1 MIDLKELTP
10 NIIDPSLRGKIFWFY
25 GEPSTRKTSVASKF
39 PNALLVATER
49 GYKFINGV
57 IAADINSW
65 NDMRQIYRQLK
76 DDEIKNKFKTIVFDR
91 ADTLYDY
98 CKEYICKTNGI
109 SDLGELAY
117 SQGYT
122 KARKE
127 FNSIIK
133 GIEGL
138 GYGMVFITHDKVDME
153 KVTKQDLENNAA
165 KVLRGYADFIFLLRK
180 ESIND
185 RDTVVA
191 YSQIL
196 GADSKSRPRY
206 FAPQFEFTFD
216 NLQEELKKSIDKQI
230 EMEGIEV
237 KVQETKR
244 TEARDFETLRDD
256 VIRLYSEF
264 AAKEHSALPDIQ
276 AVIQT
281 QMQGVPVSKAN
292 ESFYDQL
299 LTIETYILGIED

>member
-76 DDEIKNKFKTIVFDR
+76 DDEVKKKFGTIVFDR

-180 ESIND
+180 ENIND